1 MWARLTVLYD
11 SCPYK
16 QEKFEQEALTEGK
29 CCENT
34 GVLLSQVKEVQDIRE
49 RGLGCSSPGA
59 CRGMWPASTLIPD
72 FQPPEL

>member
-34 GVLLSQVKEVQDIRE
+34 GVLLSQVKEVREIRE
-49 RGLGCSSPGA
+49 RGLAVPPLV
-59 CRGMWPASTLIPD
+59 PAEECGLPA
-72 FQPPEL
+72 P